1 MPTKVSNTDDL
12 ELKILEL
19 ERRHAQQVGEL
30 KNSAAGIVDSM
41 SPSNMIKNVLSDIKS
56 APGLK
61 AAAIDTAIGIGTGF
75 LGRRLFVGN
84 SRNIVRKIAGSALQ
98 FLLTNVVRKRMPALR
113 EDKMKSN
120 GVHHQEIK

>member
-41 SPSNMIKNVLSDIKS
+41 SPSNMIKNVLSDLKT

-75 LGRRLFVGN
+75 LGRKLFVGK
-84 SRNIVRKIAGSALQ
+84 STNIVRKVAGSALQ
-98 FLLTNVVRKRMPALR
+98 FFLTNVVRKRMPALR
-113 EDKMKSN
+113 EEKLKSN
-120 GVHHQEIK
+120 GVHHPEIK